1 MASGFVHETFDF
13 NHSGH
18 ACIVMFT
25 KLKIDMRNM
34 FLACAIIKRDMN
46 GINVFHALFCS
57 LPITGRGHYFSVRSL
72 SNKRFRER

>member
-1 MASGFVHETFDF
+1 VQIAPYPAPQNGVAE
-13 NHSGH
+13 
-18 ACIVMFT
+18 
-25 KLKIDMRNM
+25 LIDMRNM
-34 FLACAIIKRDMN
+34 FLACVIIKSDMN